1 MKIYTRTGDA
11 GQTGLFSGRRVSKAD
26 LRVEAYGTVDELN
39 ATIGL
44 LRDHLTEADSRA
56 TEVRRQLLV
65 QQRHLFALGAML
77 ADDRPEGN
85 YRVPASAATDL
96 EGYMDKMDEALP
108 RMTHFI
114 LPGGSPAISFA
125 HLARTVCRRAERRI
139 VVMEESDADAITY
152 VNRLSDYLFV
162 VARYLGKL
170 EGVEEI
176 QWSPDPT

>member
-11 GQTGLFSGRRVSKAD
+11 GKTGLFSGRRVSKAD

-39 ATIGL
+39 ACLGL
-44 LRDHLTEADSRA
+44 LRDHVGEQNGGAGEL
-56 TEVRRQLLV
+56 RRQLLD

-77 ADDRPEGN
+77 ADDRPESTYG
-85 YRVPASAATDL
+85 VPSEAATDL
-96 EGYMDKMDEALP
+96 EHYMDKMDEVLP
-108 RMTHFI
+108 KMTHFI

-139 VVMEESDADAITY
+139 VAMEESDAAAIVY

-162 VARYLGKL
+162 VSRYLGKL
-170 EGVEEI
+170 EGTEEI
-176 QWSPDPT
+176 QWLPDQ